1 MERLSDDEIDERLS
15 GGLWRRDGEAI
26 VREVECADFGAA
38 IAFVN
43 AVAALAEQADHHPD
57 LLVQDYKHVRL
68 TLSTHSSGG
77 LTALDFDLA
86 DAIDAL
92 G

>member
-26 VREVECADFGAA
+26 VREVECADFVAA

-57 LLVQDYKHVRL
+57 LLVHDYKHVRL